1 MDAFSVTQG
10 AENVGDVNLESRIRM
25 KPQIIGSCHPPVA
38 VHVRWECFR
47 PVAKHGERR
56 SSTVHV
62 NTALRTRLLKLC
74 SNRSSCSNAAP
85 STMFSSEGDDFDDDQ
100 DAPSAQAST
109 GPGFRGR
116 QLRVKATAG
125 ETAVP
130 PPLPLRSNGLV
141 PMPPPAPVPPTAA
154 GAPTDRYASRL
165 TRARSA
171 NRLALAKTCELAPVA
186 SAPAAA
192 AAAGSTGST
201 SDDASSAPSMN
212 RTLWRP
218 PQRTPMNVRAGTSPP
233 PAPIRSARA

>member
-1 MDAFSVTQG
+1 VLS
-10 AENVGDVNLESRIRM
+10 SR
-25 KPQIIGSCHPPVA
+25 GLA
-38 VHVRWECFR
+38 WL
-47 PVAKHGERR
+47 AKI
-56 SSTVHV
+56 
-62 NTALRTRLLKLC
+62 LL
-74 SNRSSCSNAAP
+74 SSCEYGAQNSIALLEPHTRAAP
-85 STMFSSEGDDFDDDQ
+85 STMFSSKGDDFDDDQ

-192 AAAGSTGST
+192 ASAGSTGST

-233 PAPIRSARA
+233 AAPIRSARA

>member
-1 MDAFSVTQG
+1 
-10 AENVGDVNLESRIRM
+10 
-25 KPQIIGSCHPPVA
+25 
-38 VHVRWECFR
+38 
-47 PVAKHGERR
+47 
-56 SSTVHV
+56 
-62 NTALRTRLLKLC
+62 
-74 SNRSSCSNAAP
+74 
-85 STMFSSEGDDFDDDQ
+85 MFSSEGDDFDDDQ

-125 ETAVP
+125 ETALP

-201 SDDASSAPSMN
+201 SDEASSAPSMN

-233 PAPIRSARA
+233 PPSTTLSPIRSARA

>member
-1 MDAFSVTQG
+1 MGVLS
-10 AENVGDVNLESRIRM
+10 SRGQAWR
-25 KPQIIGSCHPPVA
+25 
-38 VHVRWECFR
+38 
-47 PVAKHGERR
+47 AKILH
-56 SSTVHV
+56 
-62 NTALRTRLLKLC
+62 
-74 SNRSSCSNAAP
+74 SSCEYGAQNSIAQTLLEPILLHASAAP